1 MVKKLLL
8 FCFSAIFCTTLSA
21 QTIPAERVVIHI
33 APKATAVKVLFKLT
47 DNTASLTCD
56 FGSGETV
63 KTYQQDA
70 SGGFTTAEYT
80 FATPSNDERTITL
93 SADKLKTL
101 RISSNKAVT
110 GFGDIVSNTLQT
122 INCDFTS
129 LANHGTVDVS
139 RCPAL
144 EVLTLVY
151 SGISSIKLPKS
162 GVFKEVQVSP
172 DALGRGSLTDINIGE
187 TPNLETLSITGA
199 SIDTLDLRAN
209 TKLVKLQAYSPKKVL
224 RGILGVKELKLLQE
238 VNLTGNA
245 LTFNQLPDL
254 LADGATIDN
263 FKYGLQRAF
272 RINPSLIKGYTV
284 NLSEMLFAQGI
295 AKTSQTTKFEWKYKR
310 NDSDAFKDV
319 PADKMTSFAGE
330 FTFDPSL
337 SDDETIR
344 LYVRISND
352 GYPGIGTKGSHTLGS
367 NLVKLTPTTTG
378 IQTSAHK
385 GIAIETTPG
394 GISIHTEQPLQAA
407 LYRLDGALLWQ
418 GTLPAD
424 IQTEKGLY
432 LLKTKDNAVY
442 KIKK

>member
-1 MVKKLLL
+1 MIKNLLL
-8 FCFSAIFCTTLSA
+8 FCLSVFFCTALSA

-47 DNTASLTCD
+47 DNSSSLTCD
-56 FGSGETV
+56 FGSGEAV

-70 SGGFTTAEYT
+70 GGGFTTAEYT
-80 FATPSNDERTITL
+80 FATPSNNERAITL

-110 GFGDIVSNTLQT
+110 GFGDIASNTLQT
-122 INCDFTS
+122 FNCDFTS
-129 LANHGTVDVS
+129 LANHDHIDVS

-151 SGISSIKLPKS
+151 SGVSSIKLPQS
-162 GVFKEVQVSP
+162 TAFKEVQVSP
-172 DALGRGSLTDINIGE
+172 DALGKGSLTQINVDD
-187 TPNLETLSITGA
+187 TPNLQTLSITGA

-209 TKLVKLQAYSPKKVL
+209 TKLTKLQAYSPKKVL
-224 RGILGVKELKLLQE
+224 RAILGIKELKLLQE

-245 LTFNQLPDL
+245 LTFEQLPDL
-254 LADGATIDN
+254 VADGATVDN
-263 FKYGLQRAF
+263 FKYGSQRAF
-272 RINPSLIKGYTV
+272 RINPLNIKGYTV

-295 AKTSQTTKFEWKYKR
+295 AKTAQTTKFEWKYKR
-310 NDSDAFKDV
+310 NDADTFKDV
-319 PADKMTSFAGE
+319 PGDKMTSFAGE

-367 NLVKLTPTTTG
+367 NLVKLTKTTTD
-378 IQTSAHK
+378 IQSLAHK
-385 GIAIETTPG
+385 GIAIETTSA
-394 GISIHTEQPLQAA
+394 GIVLRAEQPLQAA
-407 LYRLDGALLWQ
+407 LYRANGALLWK
-418 GTLPAD
+418 GTLPAELSV
-424 IQTEKGLY
+424 EKGLY
-432 LLKTKDNAVY
+432 ILKTTDGAVY